1 MKRKRFLS
9 ILLISLAVLIVMAGI
24 AVAWLLLYYVPRFM
38 DTQDKMIFTV
48 RYIGLGLP
56 DAFYDEVMSMPDGY
70 IRASD
75 LKTPLAEA
83 NGESPWNR
91 ESLNGEMLLLDV
103 SSGMIGPGQLRP
115 HSEFIYIK
123 KEGRFLCVAA
133 TTFLPEPYLLK
144 PWLGWKAMRFEWIP
158 EEGDPHGL
166 EEDRRKL
173 VEAGVL
179 PEDGRIIRTE
189 DWDIDPY
196 ELFKH
201 GIQFYPPPYAE

>member
-1 MKRKRFLS
+1 MKLKRFLS
-9 ILLISLAVLIVMAGI
+9 ILLISLAVLFVAAGI
-24 AVAWLLLYYVPRFM
+24 AVVWLLFYYFPRYM

-48 RYIGLGLP
+48 RYIGLAQS
-56 DAFYDEVMSMPDGY
+56 DAFYDEIMSLPDGY

-91 ESLNGEMLLLDV
+91 ELFNGEMLMLGF
-103 SSGMIGPGQLRP
+103 SSGMNGPDLLRFFAG
-115 HSEFIYIK
+115 HIYVK
-123 KEGRFLCVAA
+123 KEGSFLCVAVIVTA
-133 TTFLPEPYLLK
+133 PHPFHPGNIRY
-144 PWLGWKAMRFEWIP
+144 ARRFELIP
-158 EEGDPHGL
+158 EGDDPHGL
-166 EEDRRKL
+166 EEERRKL

-179 PEDGRIIRTE
+179 PEDGRVIRTE

-201 GIQFYPPPYAE
+201 GIQFYPPPVPAEQ